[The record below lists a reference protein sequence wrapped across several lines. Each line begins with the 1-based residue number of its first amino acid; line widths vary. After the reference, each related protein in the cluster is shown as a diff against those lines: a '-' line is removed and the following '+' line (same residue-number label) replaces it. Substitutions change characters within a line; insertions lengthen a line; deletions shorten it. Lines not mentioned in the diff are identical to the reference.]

1 MISSIFGKT
10 KPINHII
17 VLSFLFVFYW
27 FVNFILAPNQSS
39 TEEILVKCL
48 VLAILLF
55 SVFMVDFVIK
65 RNKMTDT
72 NSFAILLYA
81 LLAVVFPE
89 TLTDPNAILCSFFLL
104 LATRRLISIR
114 SLKNIR
120 LKILDAT
127 LWILASTLF
136 YDWAIIYIFLVVAAI
151 YIYEPKNF
159 RNWLVPLAGIFAFF
173 MTVYSFLVLAN
184 YEDFLTT
191 HYQFIFKFNSAE
203 YLVWLSS
210 AKLLV
215 FIILTF
221 LCSVFSF
228 LKLGKSGLGKIMTM
242 RLMVLSFIIGIVL
255 KLMISSGEDY
265 PLMVTFFP
273 AVIFMTNYIESI
285 KKANI
290 KEVVL
295 MALVI
300 TPFVVFA
307 SGILIK

>member
-27 FVNFILAPNQSS
+27 FVNFILVPNQSS

-184 YEDFLTT
+184 YEGFLTT

-210 AKLLV
+210 AKLLI

-307 SGILIK
+307 SGLLIK